1 MYIFKILNKAIRP
14 LEYICFFPAEF
25 PTRIDGDVFAFLFVD
40 VYSDFVIM
48 TGLEKSKSNET
59 ILRHIRLLTRN
70 KDFLKHKGVPFTL
83 VLHKYEEIKDDILLI
98 IKPFKGKVLFDDAFV
113 AEKVTP
119 VLESLFTSLAGIA
132 KPDKSFLN

>member
-1 MYIFKILNKAIRP
+1 MNKATRP
-14 LEYICFFPAEF
+14 LEYIWFFPAEF
-25 PTRIDGDVFAFLFVD
+25 PTRIDGDVFAFIFVD

-59 ILRHIRLLTRN
+59 ILRHIRLLTRH
-70 KDFLKHKGVPFTL
+70 KDFLKHKGASFTL

-98 IKPFKGKVLFDDAFV
+98 IKPFKGKVLIDDTFV

-119 VLESLFTSLAGIA
+119 VLESLFTSLAG
-132 KPDKSFLN
+132 KPN

>member
-1 MYIFKILNKAIRP
+1 LKKATRP
-14 LEYICFFPAEF
+14 LEYICFFPAEI
-25 PTRIDGDVFAFLFVD
+25 PARIDGDVFAFIFVD

-59 ILRHIRLLTRN
+59 ILGHIRLLTRN

-83 VLHKYEEIKDDILLI
+83 VLHKYEEILDDILSI
-98 IKPFKGKVLFDDAFV
+98 IKPFKGKGLIDDAFV

-119 VLESLFTSLAGIA
+119 VLESLFTSMAGKV

>member
-1 MYIFKILNKAIRP
+1 MYNYIILNKATRP
-14 LEYICFFPAEF
+14 LEFICFFPAEF

-59 ILRHIRLLTRN
+59 ILGHIRLLTRN

-83 VLHKYEEIKDDILLI
+83 VLHKYEEILDDILSI
-98 IKPFKGKVLFDDAFV
+98 IKPFKGKGLIDDAFV

-119 VLESLFTSLAGIA
+119 VLESLFTSMAGKV